1 MCVSASRT
9 PRAVAVVY
17 LHNWHGLN
25 LGSRLDFALYLG
37 VVDGSHSRVGLGSQI
52 GGELCDRLGTGSGSG
67 VWVRCCDGRE
77 LLSNSGDRNDHSL
90 GRQIGGLA
98 LPDAG
103 ADVCG

>member
-1 MCVSASRT
+1 MI
-9 PRAVAVVY
+9 VY

-25 LGSRLDFALYLG
+25 FGSGLDFALYFG
-37 VVDGSHSRVGLGSQI
+37 VVDGSHSRVGLGSEV
-52 GGELCDRLGTGSGSG
+52 GSELRDRLGAGAGSG

-98 LPDAG
+98 LPNAG

>member
-1 MCVSASRT
+1 VSASRT

-37 VVDGSHSRVGLGSQI
+37 VVDGSHSRVGLGGQI
-52 GGELCDRLGTGSGSG
+52 GSELRDRLGAGAGSG